1 MRFIKIIQ
9 VRGQAEQPPNRIIL
23 MNRIRKQNTAV
34 GCRKYIIMQIKIFTI
49 PIGAEET
56 QIEELNHF
64 LRANKIIVVKRE
76 LAAID
81 GRDCWSFCITDMLQ
95 NKQIEPEKPR
105 VGSA

>member
-1 MRFIKIIQ
+1 
-9 VRGQAEQPPNRIIL
+9 
-23 MNRIRKQNTAV
+23 
-34 GCRKYIIMQIKIFTI
+34 MQIKIYTI

-64 LRANKIIVVKRE
+64 LRTNKIIDVKRE
-76 LAAID
+76 LAVID

-105 VGSA
+105 VGSASKTDYKEILV